1 MHLLGRGPG
10 GYTASLHAEATRRFR
25 WVSSAWPMGQ
35 VASKPAVLFTDRG
48 RGFYQTNS
56 GTITPDW
63 KQGVDENGFRT
74 FMGDNAVRQPGS
86 LQDIVLHETAV
97 SWLRRRLERSTP
109 KKCWEET
116 REAYGS
122 RLKRCCEEVNKECDV
137 EGLCNGFPKR
147 IKLLEEN
154 GGDRL
159 PH

>member
-1 MHLLGRGPG
+1 M
-10 GYTASLHAEATRRFR
+10 T
-25 WVSSAWPMGQ
+25 SSGTISNPQPMGQ

-74 FMGDNAVRQPGS
+74 FMCDNAVRQPGS
-86 LQDIVLHETAV
+86 LQDIVLHETAA